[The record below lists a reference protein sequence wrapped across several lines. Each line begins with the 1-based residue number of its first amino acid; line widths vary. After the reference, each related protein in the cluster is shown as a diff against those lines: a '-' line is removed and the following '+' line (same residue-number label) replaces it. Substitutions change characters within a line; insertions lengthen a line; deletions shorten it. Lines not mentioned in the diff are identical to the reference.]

1 MSKKKANRKKSDRSE
16 RAPSDRKPKLK
27 RAEYEAEM
35 AKLHAELVEV
45 QYWVKHSGAR
55 IVVVFEGRDAAGK
68 GGVIKRITERFRLG
82 STQALAAFYLGH
94 CHAGT

>member
-1 MSKKKANRKKSDRSE
+1 MSKERAKRKKPDRS
-16 RAPSDRKPKLK
+16 KPKLK